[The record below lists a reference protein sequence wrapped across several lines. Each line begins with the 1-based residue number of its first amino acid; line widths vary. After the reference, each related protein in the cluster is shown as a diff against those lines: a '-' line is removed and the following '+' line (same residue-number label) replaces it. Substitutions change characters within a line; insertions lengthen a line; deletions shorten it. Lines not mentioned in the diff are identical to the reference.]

1 VGSTSLLF
9 PHVVEKD
16 RTSSLVYSF
25 IRMLILSCGS
35 PLTTSSKY
43 NYLPKG
49 PSPNTVS
56 WGVRASIYDFGGGGE
71 GDINFPSITLS
82 YTVVVPIK

>member
-1 VGSTSLLF
+1 
-9 PHVVEKD
+9 
-16 RTSSLVYSF
+16 
-25 IRMLILSCGS
+25 MLIPSCES

-49 PSPNTVS
+49 PSPSTVR
-56 WGVRASIYDFGGGGE
+56 WGVRAPTYDLGGGGE
-71 GDINFPSITLS
+71 GDINVPSITLS